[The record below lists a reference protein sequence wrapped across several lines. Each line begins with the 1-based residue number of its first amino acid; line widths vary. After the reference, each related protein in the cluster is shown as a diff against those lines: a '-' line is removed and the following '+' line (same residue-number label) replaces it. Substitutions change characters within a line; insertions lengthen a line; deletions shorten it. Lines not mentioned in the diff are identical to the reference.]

1 MHSQAKKMTYDKKY
15 RGFTLP
21 ELMITLGVIAI
32 VLSTAV
38 PSINSMIKDN
48 ALAKQLNTVI
58 TDIHY
63 ARAEAVKRDVRVI
76 LCRSASPNAPSPSC
90 GGTTQVWE
98 SGYIV
103 FADDGNNSNSI
114 YDAGTDTLLIR
125 GQPATSG
132 IRMRTN
138 PTWNNNLEFS
148 PDGSTNESGSTASMS
163 LCDDRGSTHGRSIQ
177 VAANGVPRMYADN
190 IATCYP

>member
-1 MHSQAKKMTYDKKY
+1 MKQYKNT

-38 PSINSMIKDN
+38 PGISSMLKDN
-48 ALAKQLNTVI
+48 TLANQLNSVV
-58 TDIHY
+58 TDLHY

-76 LCRSASPNAPSPSC
+76 LCRSASPNATTPSC
-90 GGTTQVWE
+90 GGNTKVWE
-98 SGYIV
+98 SGYII
-103 FADDGNNSNSI
+103 FADDGSNSNSV
-114 YDAGTDTLLIR
+114 YNSATDTLLIR

-132 IRMRTN
+132 VRMRTN
-138 PTWNNNLEFS
+138 WTWNNNLEFN
-148 PDGSTNESGSTASMS
+148 PDGSNNEGGSTAVMAV
-163 LCDDRGSTHGRSIQ
+163 CDDRGIENGRTIQ
-177 VAANGVPRMYADN
+177 VGANGVPRMYADN

>member
-1 MHSQAKKMTYDKKY
+1 MKQYKKST
-15 RGFTLP
+15 GFTLP

-38 PSINSMIKDN
+38 PSISSMIRDN

-76 LCRSASPNAPSPSC
+76 LCRSASPNATTPSC
-90 GGTTQVWE
+90 GGTTSVWE
-98 SGYIV
+98 TGYIV

-114 YDAGTDTLLIR
+114 YNAGTDTLLIR
-125 GQPATSG
+125 GQPASSG
-132 IRMRTN
+132 IKMRTN
-138 PTWNNNLEFS
+138 STWNNNLEFN
-148 PDGSTNESGSTASMS
+148 PDGSTNESGSTASMA
-163 LCDDRGSTHGRSIQ
+163 LCDSRGSTNGRNIQ

-190 IATCYP
+190 IASCYP

>member
-1 MHSQAKKMTYDKKY
+1 MHRQVKGMKQYKKST
-15 RGFTLP
+15 GFTLP
-21 ELMITLGVIAI
+21 ELMITLGIIAI

-38 PSINSMIKDN
+38 PGISSMIRDN

-76 LCRSASPNAPSPSC
+76 LCRSASPNATSPSC
-90 GGTTQVWE
+90 GGTTKVWE
-98 SGYIV
+98 TGYIV
-103 FADDGNNSNSI
+103 FADDGNNTNSI
-114 YDAGTDTLLIR
+114 YNAGTDTLLIR
-125 GQPATSG
+125 GQPAMSG
-132 IRMRTN
+132 IKMRTN
-138 PTWNNNLEFS
+138 STWNNNLEFN

-163 LCDDRGSTHGRSIQ
+163 LCDSRGSTNGRSIQ

-190 IATCYP
+190 IASCYP